1 MSLFLDSSYNYTYP
15 AGQVTLPVGS
25 PLYVGVSVEEMDSN
39 LAVVLENC
47 FATHTSNPEDPIRYP
62 LIENK
67 YVLLFSFSK
76 YCLV

>member
-1 MSLFLDSSYNYTYP
+1 MSLFLDSNYSDTYP

-47 FATHTSNPEDPIRYP
+47 FATHTSNPEDPERYP

-67 YVLLFSFSK
+67 YALLLSLREH
-76 YCLV
+76 CLL